1 MKPTK
6 AIIEDLLPLYHEGLL
21 SEETTKWLE
30 EEANQNKDYQRLLS
44 LSERQLTDE
53 QKKSSQRS
61 IRKKCLSK
69 FIVSFRCIK

>member
-53 QKKSSQRS
+53 QKNRVNDRS
-61 IRKKCLSK
+61 GKKCLSK